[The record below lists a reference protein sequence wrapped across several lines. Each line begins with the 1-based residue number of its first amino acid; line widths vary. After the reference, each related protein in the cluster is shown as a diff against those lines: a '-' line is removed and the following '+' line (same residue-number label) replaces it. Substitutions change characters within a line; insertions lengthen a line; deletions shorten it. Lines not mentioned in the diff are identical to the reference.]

1 MNNPDL
7 FKRIRRDIL
16 TMSTEAGSGHPT
28 SSLSST
34 ELMGT
39 LFFSYLHYDVT
50 DPTRPQNDRV
60 IFSKG
65 HASPLYYALWA
76 AAGELSAEELKTY
89 RQFDSLLEGHPTRRF
104 KFTDAATGSLGQGL
118 AIGMG
123 EALALRKKF
132 GYVTSDQNIEET
144 RVEADGTKETN
155 RIPRVYVLMGDGELA
170 EGSVWEALHLASYWK
185 LNNLIAICDINRLG
199 QSQETSMAHNV
210 ELLRKRFESF
220 GWGVILIDGH
230 NVHEIE
236 AAYQK
241 ALIYKAGPTAI
252 IAKTTKGKG
261 VSFLEDKDG
270 WHGKALSK
278 EDLEKALKE
287 IGEVDMVRTFPIM
300 KPEPV
305 SNVILNSPAHP
316 NPPTDGEGGFQDP
329 ANITDSPERKVYTEP
344 TATRKSFGDALV
356 EYAEHHPSMVVV
368 DGDVMNSTYTEA
380 FAKAYPDRFYECF
393 IAEQTMVGVA
403 TGLWVQGFVPW
414 VSTFSAF
421 LSRAYDHIRMAAM
434 TGATIHFNGSHAGVS
449 IGADGGSQMGL
460 EDISMFRALFG
471 STVVYPADAHASHAL
486 MLELMKREGI
496 TYLRT
501 TRDATPI
508 LYDSEESFPI
518 GGSKT
523 HESTVKGEVTATI
536 ISAGITLFEALKVQN
551 ELKEKVVN
559 VRVIDCYSIKPLDEE
574 AIVKAAKES
583 SKLIVVEDHYPEG
596 GLGEAVS
603 SVLAKNSLS
612 VPCIHLA
619 VRQKPRSGSKD
630 ELLAY
635 EELDAKAIESAIR

>member
-28 SSLSST
+28 SSLSSA

-39 LFFSYLHYDVT
+39 LFFSYLQYDVT
-50 DPTRPQNDRV
+50 DPQRPENDRL

-89 RQFDSLLEGHPTRRF
+89 RQFDSVLEGHPTRRF

-132 GYVTSDQNIEET
+132 GYVASHQHTEESSA
-144 RVEADGTKETN
+144 EADGTKETN

-210 ELLRKRFESF
+210 ELLRKRFEAF

-278 EDLEKALKE
+278 DDLAKALE
-287 IGEVDMVRTFPIM
+287 ELGDVDMSKTYPVM

-305 SNVILNSPAHP
+305 SSVIRNSIQDLDEKTD
-316 NPPTDGEGGFQDP
+316 PPK
-329 ANITDSPERKVYTEP
+329 RKEYIEP
-344 TATRKSFGDALV
+344 TATRTSFGDALV
-356 EYAEHHPSMVVV
+356 EYAAHHPSMVVV
-368 DGDVMNSTYTEA
+368 DGDVKNSTYTEA
-380 FAKAYPDRFYECF
+380 FGKAYPDRFFECF

-403 TGLWVQGFVPW
+403 TGMWVQGFVPW

-471 STVVYPADAHASHAL
+471 STVVYPGDAHASHAL

-508 LYDSEESFPI
+508 LYDFNEPFPI

-523 HESTVKGEVTATI
+523 HESTIKGEVAATV
-536 ISAGITLFEALKVQN
+536 ISAGITLFEGLKAQK
-551 ELKEKVVN
+551 ELAEKGVN
-559 VRVIDCYSIKPLDEE
+559 VRVIDCYSIKPIDEE
-574 AIVKAAKES
+574 TIVKAAKES
-583 SKLIVVEDHYPEG
+583 KKLIVVEDHYPEG
-596 GLGEAVS
+596 GIGEAVS

-612 VPCIHLA
+612 IPFTHLA
-619 VRQKPRSGSKD
+619 VRNKPRSGSKD

-635 EELDAKAIESAIR
+635 EALDAEAIQKAIE